1 MDVDLDKLDSGSV
14 PEEKL
19 PKATKVDSRGA
30 CFYWKDSQK

>member
-19 PKATKVDSRGA
+19 PKATKVDSRG
-30 CFYWKDSQK
+30 S